1 MHPYKTTIGSRTDSS
16 SSRGCCLDPVRI
28 PDQVNDTLPSS
39 LPNQRSMPPTNHSMS
54 PSHSMKRHQQRNP
67 KIRSTAIT
75 FYLWVAFAVVAV
87 LLCGHVSAS
96 SESGYRGALP
106 QELDG
111 PLLAP
116 TLRHSRRQESMEEQN
131 YYGHQRLSDF
141 QEPARWN
148 NDCLMQLQQHRQQ
161 QQQQRLPSSSGDW
174 NRQHSSFQKR
184 GDNQEPRIRGRSA
197 AADVATGPVVPP
209 VVGGGGALPFYN
221 LAVVNSTDMLC
232 NGRADICD
240 LRYNQVV
247 SISKPFFFILES
259 RSMDLALD
267 PTDIYCFLHHAC
279 NDRRENCTHKL
290 KCLLILSITPC
301 FVHDSMHG

>member
-1 MHPYKTTIGSRTDSS
+1 MLPYKTTTGSRTDSS
-16 SSRGCCLDPVRI
+16 SRGCCIDPVRI
-28 PDQVNDTLPSS
+28 PDQVDDTLPPPLSD
-39 LPNQRSMPPTNHSMS
+39 QRSIPSTNHSML
-54 PSHSMKRHQQRNP
+54 PSHSTKRRQQRNP
-67 KIRSTAIT
+67 KLRSTAT
-75 FYLWVAFAVVAV
+75 VSYLWIAFAAVAV

-96 SESGYRGALP
+96 SESGYGGALP

-111 PLLAP
+111 PLRVP
-116 TLRHSRRQESMEEQN
+116 TPRHSRRQESMEEQS

-174 NRQHSSFQKR
+174 NQQHSSFQKR
-184 GDNQEPRIRGRSA
+184 VDNQEPRIRGRSA
-197 AADVATGPVVPP
+197 AVDAATAPVVPP

-221 LAVVNSTDMLC
+221 LAVANSTDMLC

-247 SISKPFFFILES
+247 SISKPFLFIRES
-259 RSMDLALD
+259 RSMDLVLD
-267 PTDIYCFLHHAC
+267 PTDMHILYTMHVTIGGKLHT
-279 NDRRENCTHKL
+279 N
-290 KCLLILSITPC
+290 
-301 FVHDSMHG
+301 